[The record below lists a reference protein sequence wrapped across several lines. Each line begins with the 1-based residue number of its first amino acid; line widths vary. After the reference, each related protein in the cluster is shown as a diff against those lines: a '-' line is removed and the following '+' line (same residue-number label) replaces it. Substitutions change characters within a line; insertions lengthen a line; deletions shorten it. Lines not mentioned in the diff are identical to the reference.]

1 MKKLKKLIPRS
12 FITLAT
18 QATLPFFNLRYKT
31 LTIRSNTTDASVFRD
46 IFFYRDLELPS
57 LTPPD
62 IIIDAGA
69 YVGYSTVYLAKQY
82 PDAHIIAIEPEASN
96 FAQLKKH
103 TEHLPTV
110 TLVHGALWP
119 RSSRLSITDRGTGHW
134 GFKVDE
140 VPADTP
146 HTVQGYTVSE
156 LLAEHDTTSNV
167 FIKIDI
173 EGSEKE
179 LFASDTATWLP
190 CVNTLLI
197 ELHERINAGCKAV
210 VEKALPTTEWDVSK
224 KGEKL
229 FFTRIV

>member
-12 FITLAT
+12 LITLAT

-46 IFFYRDLELPS
+46 IFFYGDLKLPS

-69 YVGYSTVYLAKQY
+69 YVGYSTVYLARQY

-96 FAQLKKH
+96 FAKLKKH

-110 TLVHGALWP
+110 TLVQGALWS
-119 RSSRLSITDRGTGHW
+119 RSSGLTITDRGTGHW
-134 GFKVDE
+134 GFKVE
-140 VPADTP
+140 EASGDTP
-146 HTVQGYTVSE
+146 YTVQGYTVTE
-156 LLAEHDTTSNV
+156 LLKEKPAGKNI

-179 LFASDTATWLP
+179 LFATDTETWLP
-190 CVNTLLI
+190 HVNTLLI
-197 ELHERINAGCKAV
+197 ELHERINSGCTQV
-210 VEKALPTTEWDVSK
+210 VEKALPTTEWNVTK
-224 KGEKL
+224 QGEKL
-229 FFTRIV
+229 MFKRK